1 MPMRLCA
8 SFVFALLAWAA
19 AAQPA
24 VAPSDGNGDLSRP
37 DRIED
42 YVSARHAFES
52 AAAAYWDRVAELRRL
67 RTVKR
72 RDGQEITLADYVL
85 TQPPV
90 YAGPP
95 PPPDTAIP
103 PVPARERKYVPV
115 VADFLAAAKEYFDFV
130 PQRPRSDSEFK
141 RAYARAAAAA
151 GLTRD
156 QIVRIYGF
164 EAGGNGSYDTQAGLE
179 YATAGARAISP
190 ALGYNQLLNT
200 NSVELLAEHGDAF
213 VATLSAR
220 LAQLSGDAKAAL
232 AAKIAVLQRMIAFSR
247 TVPDRWSDHDALA
260 NTPRGLGVHA
270 MVLDIDVGP
279 LLQTQ
284 KLVDSVEF
292 ARRKGYRGTLGAAEL
307 EMMNFTG
314 DGNGL
319 DMILMPAALRERVPT
334 SNFFLRASY
343 ERNPVAIRNNVVAKL
358 FAATNTKMD
367 REITLAGA
375 RELALAVPRS
385 P

>member
-1 MPMRLCA
+1 MVVP
-8 SFVFALLAWAA
+8 
-19 AAQPA
+19 Q
-24 VAPSDGNGDLSRP
+24 
-37 DRIED
+37 
-42 YVSARHAFES
+42 
-52 AAAAYWDRVAELRRL
+52 
-67 RTVKR
+67 
-72 RDGQEITLADYVL
+72 
-85 TQPPV
+85 
-90 YAGPP
+90 
-95 PPPDTAIP
+95 
-103 PVPARERKYVPV
+103 VPAREKKYVPV
-115 VADFLAAAKEYFDFV
+115 VADFLAAAKEHFDFV

-179 YATAGARAISP
+179 YATAGGRAISP
-190 ALGYNQLLNT
+190 ALGYNQLLIT

-232 AAKIAVLQRMIAFSR
+232 AAKIVVLQRMIAFCR
-247 TVPDRWSDHDALA
+247 TVPDRWSEHDALA

-292 ARRKGYRGTLGAAEL
+292 ARRKGHRGTLGAAEL

-319 DMILMPAALRERVPT
+319 DMILMPGALRERVPT

-358 FAATNTKMD
+358 FAATNAKMD

-375 RELALAVPRS
+375 RELALAVPHS